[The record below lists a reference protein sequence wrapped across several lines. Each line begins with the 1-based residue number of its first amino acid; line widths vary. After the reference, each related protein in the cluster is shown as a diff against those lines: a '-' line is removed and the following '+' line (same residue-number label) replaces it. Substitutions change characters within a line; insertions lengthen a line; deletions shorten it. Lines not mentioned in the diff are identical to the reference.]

1 MRKITSVLAA
11 FAATLS
17 FTGAA
22 QQLTL
27 EECVSL
33 ALENN
38 ARIRTSEYSVKA
50 SRETSREAFTN

>member
-11 FAATLS
+11 FAATLTI
-17 FTGAA
+17 TGAA

-27 EECVSL
+27 EECDSL

-38 ARIRTSEYSVKA
+38 VRIRT
-50 SRETSREAFTN
+50 